1 MIKKF
6 ILNLSRPQSA
16 NEDDR
21 RRESILN
28 ILTLSSIGLMLVA
41 NLIEI
46 YSFLTGP
53 YQPENSLSLGG
64 LLLILGI
71 FIGIYFWS
79 RTGHFKLAAQAF
91 VGVYFLLTSLL
102 AYLWGIDLPVVPL
115 FYGLIIIMTGILI
128 NARRAFLTTA
138 ATGLVLFL
146 IGYLQINNHISVNA
160 YWRQDF
166 ADLSDVFL
174 FIIILTIIAV
184 ISWLFNRDLEKSLHR
199 AQTSEAA
206 LKQERDLLEIKVEER
221 TAEIKRM
228 QIEKMNQLYRLAE
241 FGRLASGIFH
251 DLVNPLTALS
261 LNLTQA
267 KKTEALKLSQPYI
280 YLQQALA
287 ASQKIEELVLA
298 LKKQLRT
305 KAEKTNFSVNEEIE
319 QIRKILNYKLIKN
332 NLAINFRITQD
343 YRLYGSSLKFSQ
355 IILNLLSNAIDA
367 YYTINS
373 NARRPITIETRE
385 KNNYFY
391 LIVKDYG
398 TGFTAA
404 NLPKIFEPFFTTKND
419 GQDGLGLGLS
429 TTKNITEKD
438 FGGRI
443 TAHRRQPR
451 GAKFIVRLP
460 LKNDHRTINDSLL

>member
-1 MIKKF
+1 
-6 ILNLSRPQSA
+6 
-16 NEDDR
+16 
-21 RRESILN
+21 
-28 ILTLSSIGLMLVA
+28 
-41 NLIEI
+41 
-46 YSFLTGP
+46 
-53 YQPENSLSLGG
+53 
-64 LLLILGI
+64 
-71 FIGIYFWS
+71 
-79 RTGHFKLAAQAF
+79 
-91 VGVYFLLTSLL
+91 
-102 AYLWGIDLPVVPL
+102 
-115 FYGLIIIMTGILI
+115 MTGILI

-261 LNLTQA
+261 LNLAQA

-332 NLAINFRITQD
+332 NLAINFRITRD
-343 YRLYGSSLKFSQ
+343 YELYGSSLKFSQ

-398 TGFTAA
+398 TGLTAT

-443 TAHRRQPR
+443 TAHRRQPQ